1 MTPSRFV
8 WLATAAFAAG
18 FSALAVLRHRAF
30 GSGRFDLGNMTQAVW
45 STANGDVLSVTDVHG
60 EQISRL
66 GSHFDPILV
75 LLAPLWSLWP
85 SPELLL
91 VVQAVAVAAG
101 AIPVFWLARA
111 HLDSERAAAALAVAY
126 LLFPPVQ
133 WLTVSD
139 FHPVSLACP
148 LLLFAWWFLDQRRL
162 LPFALFAAA
171 ALATK
176 EHVGL
181 TVAAM
186 GVWYAIRYREPRTGS
201 VIAIVAG
208 SVALVAALVIVP
220 HFAPAGVSAFESRYD
235 SPTLDGRDLRYLAAL
250 LLPLGLLPLAAPL
263 ALLPALPELGLNLLS
278 STITQT
284 SVKTH
289 YAATAIP
296 ALLAATVY
304 GVARVGERTG
314 YVVAR
319 GSPLR
324 RHRARAGRPRRHRRG
339 AARVSGPARARRRPR
354 RCPRERD
361 QRARRPSLGAPA
373 DLQLPGA
380 PGGRMGGRR
389 HATAHLPRQPPAASG
404 RALRSRH
411 SGATRTGGSSSQ
423 RTACSSSGAASAES
437 PAEAGRR
444 RSTAR
449 SAARGGRPRQRRAA
463 PPRSRTTESAR
474 AWSRAAGS
482 RQARA

>member
-8 WLATAAFAAG
+8 WLAMGVFTAG
-18 FSALAVLRHRAF
+18 FGTLAVLRHRAF

-66 GSHFDPILV
+66 GSHFDPILAA
-75 LLAPLWSLWP
+75 LAPLWLLWP

-91 VVQAVAVAAG
+91 VVQAGTVAAG
-101 AIPVFWLARA
+101 ALPVFWLARA
-111 HLDSERAAAALAVAY
+111 HLDSERPAAALAVAY
-126 LLFPPVQ
+126 LLYPPVQ
-133 WLTVSD
+133 WLTASD

-186 GVWYAIRYREPRTGS
+186 GVWYGIRYRVPRTG
-201 VIAIVAG
+201 AAVAVAAG
-208 SVALVAALVIVP
+208 AVALLAALVVVP
-220 HFAPAGVSAFESRYD
+220 RYAPAGVSAFESRYD
-235 SPTLDGRDLRYLAAL
+235 SPSLDGRDLSYLAAL
-250 LLPLGLLPLAAPL
+250 FLPLGLLPLAAPL

-296 ALLAATVY
+296 ALLAATAY
-304 GVARVGERTG
+304 GVARVGERAG
-314 YVVAR
+314 YVAA
-319 GSPLR
+319 L
-324 RHRARAGRPRRHRRG
+324 AALAGAIALGPVGRVDIAAGAHDA
-339 AARVSGPARARRRPR
+339 AARRALAVVPDDAPISVTNALGAHLSDRRRIFSFPVLREADWVVVDSTRLTFLDSLAPARARPALASLRR
-354 RCPRERD
+354 D
-361 QRARRPSLGAPA
+361 PA
-373 DLQLPGA
+373 WRLVF
-380 PGGRMGGRR
+380 
-389 HATAHLPRQPPAASG
+389 
-404 RALRSRH
+404 
-411 SGATRTGGSSSQ
+411 
-423 RTACSSSGAASAES
+423 AED
-437 PAEAGRR
+437 GILVFRR
-444 RSTAR
+444 R
-449 SAARGGRPRQRRAA
+449 
-463 PPRSRTTESAR
+463 
-474 AWSRAAGS
+474 
-482 RQARA
+482 